1 MPEDE
6 KEEHELETI
15 RMNKLKM
22 MLEKQKMQEFQNVQQ
37 KQIYD
42 KIDGVFRAILSPD
55 AYNHLINLKNS
66 DPKIYWAI
74 FNTLVTPSL
83 IDKIDLLLMIIN
95 ERSAILRRMPL
106 ETIVYL
112 ERKFKGTKISIKV
125 KRRDEEAV
133 DLSSYLK

>member
-1 MPEDE
+1 MHEDE
-6 KEEHELETI
+6 KEERELETI

-22 MLEKQKMQEFQNVQQ
+22 MMGKKKMQEIQNVQQ

-42 KIDGVFRAILSPD
+42 KIDAVFRAILSPD
-55 AYNHLINLKNS
+55 AYNHLVNLKNS
-66 DPKIYWAI
+66 DPKVYWAI
-74 FNTLVTPSL
+74 FNTLVTPSV
-83 IDKIDLLLMIIN
+83 IEQIDLLLMIIN
-95 ERSAILRRMPL
+95 ERNALLRRMPL